1 MTINLADTNRLTG
14 LQLAFVAGIVAGKN
28 PSRAYRYAGYAVSQ
42 RSVASVGAKR
52 LLANPAIQA
61 AIAEQREA
69 QTTRQAL
76 AKQTT
81 ETTDRTLL
89 EAAWRVYN
97 GACDDGAWS
106 AANQAIVVLGR
117 LTGLLQ
123 DGKQRGKYQPSIAV
137 QNNVFPPGVG
147 PLTDYS
153 VEQLQSLSDMLKDD
167 SATITV
173 EGAFKA
179 IGDPEAEQLQQPS
192 TV

>member
-1 MTINLADTNRLTG
+1 MTIDLTGFERLTG
-14 LQLAFVAGIVAGKN
+14 LQRAFVTGIVAGKN
-28 PSRAYRYAGYAVSQ
+28 PSRAYRDAGYAVSQ

-52 LLANPAIQA
+52 LLTNPAVQA

-76 AKQTT
+76 ATRTT
-81 ETTDRTLL
+81 VTTDRTLL

-97 GACDDGAWS
+97 GACEDGAWS
-106 AANQAIVVLGR
+106 AATQALVVLGR

-123 DGKQRGKYQPSIAV
+123 DGKQRGKQLPSVGV
-137 QNNVFPPGVG
+137 QNNLYPPGIG

-167 SATITV
+167 SVTFTV

-179 IGDPEAEQLQQPS
+179 IGEPQG
-192 TV
+192 